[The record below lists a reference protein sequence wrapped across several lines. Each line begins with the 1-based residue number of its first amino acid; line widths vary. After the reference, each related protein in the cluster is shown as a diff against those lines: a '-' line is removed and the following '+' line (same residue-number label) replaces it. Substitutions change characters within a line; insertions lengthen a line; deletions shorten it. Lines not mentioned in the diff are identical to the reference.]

1 MTENERLVQAE
12 VRKGQATLCAARDGK
27 LVYRSSGRG
36 IGDLLQVIATQSGT
50 ELQALDWGDK
60 LIGRAAA
67 LLFVLLR
74 PTSVFGLTMSAG
86 AEDVLR
92 EAGVSFAHDEVIPEI
107 PNRTNTGP
115 CPMEAAT
122 VGVTDP
128 VLALQILTAVHQRL
142 QEATETTTFR
152 EEII

>member
-36 IGDLLQVIATQSGT
+36 IADLLEVIATQSGT
-50 ELQALDWGDK
+50 ELQSLDWGDK

-74 PTSVFGLTMSAG
+74 PASVFGLTMSGG

-107 PNRTNTGP
+107 RNRANTGP

-128 VLALQILTAVHQRL
+128 VLALHILTAVNQKL
-142 QEATETTTFR
+142 TETTKTTTSR
-152 EEII
+152 EEIL

>member
-12 VRKGQATLCAARDGK
+12 VRKGQTTLCAARDGK

-36 IGDLLQVIATQSGT
+36 IADLLQVIATQSGT
-50 ELQALDWGDK
+50 ELQSLDWGDK

-74 PTSVFGLTMSAG
+74 PASVFGLTMSAA

-92 EAGVSFAHDEVIPEI
+92 QAGVSFAHDEVIPEI
-107 PNRTNTGP
+107 RNRDNTGP

-128 VLALQILTAVHQRL
+128 VLALQILTAVNQKL
-142 QEATETTTFR
+142 TQTTETTTFR
-152 EEII
+152 EEIL